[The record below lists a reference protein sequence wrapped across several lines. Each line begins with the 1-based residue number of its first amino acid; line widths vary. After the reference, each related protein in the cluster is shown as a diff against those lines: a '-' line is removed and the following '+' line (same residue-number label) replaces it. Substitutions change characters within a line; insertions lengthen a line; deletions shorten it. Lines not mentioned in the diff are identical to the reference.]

1 MFKKYERDNSCR
13 ASASLC
19 SYSAL
24 VRSLIAYADFLTM
37 AAIALVTCVGF
48 VLPEFFR
55 RIARTSIAISACV
68 LIWLLSFAI
77 ISPVVFGF
85 DLLGHSFGRFG
96 WDSIW
101 GRCNVTKT
109 RDFNYNTAMIIPLII
124 IFIRYVNVLLMCLQL
139 IPKSSYAA
147 LGVCYKRTDKD
158 KVNRLVSF
166 K

>member
-1 MFKKYERDNSCR
+1 M
-13 ASASLC
+13 
-19 SYSAL
+19 
-24 VRSLIAYADFLTM
+24 T
-37 AAIALVTCVGF
+37 AIALVTCVGF

-55 RIARTSIAISACV
+55 RIAGTRTAISACV

-124 IFIRYVNVLLMCLQL
+124 IFIRYVNVLLMYLL
-139 IPKSSYAA
+139 LTSKSSYAA
-147 LGVCYKRTDKD
+147 LGVCYKRRQGGA
-158 KVNRLVSF
+158 NSLVSF
-166 K
+166 KWVHNL